1 MNFRKLFYI
10 FLFLNIFYSN
20 ESFAQQKKVFEFEI
34 KMTADGGYS
43 LKSCLPFAQY
53 HPRLI
58 LPASAI
64 ITKTDTYQ
72 SGPMLAVYNSKWVN
86 DCLVAVVEE
95 QQTEQEIK
103 EFIMEFTIL
112 SLEQIKLNIINN

>member
-1 MNFRKLFYI
+1 MNFTKLLYI

-20 ESFAQQKKVFEFEI
+20 ETFAQQKKVFEFEI
-34 KMTADGGYS
+34 KKNTDGGYS

-64 ITKTDTYQ
+64 TTKIDNNL

-112 SLEQIKLNIINN
+112 SLEQIKLNITKN